1 MADVSIT
8 LDSATK
14 TISVDNKKVKVSVS
28 AKQKV
33 KWSCHEGT
41 FQIKFKPG
49 SDWPNPTTS
58 ADGGVWRAETGP
70 FTTPNST
77 LEYAV
82 ESSGYTTL
90 DPEIIIDP

>member
-1 MADVSIT
+1 MADVRIT
-8 LDSATK
+8 LISADK
-14 TISVDNKKVKVSVS
+14 TITVDNKKVRVSVS
-28 AKQKV
+28 AKHKV

-41 FQIKFKPG
+41 FQIKFKTG
-49 SDWPNPTTS
+49 SDWPDPVTS
-58 ADGGVWRAETGP
+58 GNGGVSKAESGP

-77 LEYAV
+77 LAYSV